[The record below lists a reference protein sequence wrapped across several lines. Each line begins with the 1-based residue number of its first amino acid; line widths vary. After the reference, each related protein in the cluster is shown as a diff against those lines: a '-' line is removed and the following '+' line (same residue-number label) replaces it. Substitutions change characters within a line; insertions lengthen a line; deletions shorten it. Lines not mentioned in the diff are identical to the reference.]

1 MNKWKESKNGIN
13 IHNKFYTF
21 IFISRNFLTDIQ
33 SCITGQTLESL
44 DICLKRYGADNIIN
58 SEEIWTV
65 PVPILPEPVGMLYNL
80 M

>member
-1 MNKWKESKNGIN
+1 MYKIN
-13 IHNKFYTF
+13 
-21 IFISRNFLTDIQ
+21 
-33 SCITGQTLESL
+33 CEW
-44 DICLKRYGADNIIN
+44 KRYGADNIIN

>member
-1 MNKWKESKNGIN
+1 M
-13 IHNKFYTF
+13 
-21 IFISRNFLTDIQ
+21 DIQ
-33 SCITGQTLESL
+33 SCKTGEALESL
-44 DICLKRYGADNIIN
+44 DMCLTKYSADNIIN